1 MRANRANARR
11 STGPKTAKGKASV
24 RLNAFRHGL
33 LVRDVV
39 LPGEDAD
46 VFEELR
52 NQTRANLSPVGPI
65 EEFLADQIVNIIWRL
80 RRLERAETLLFYS
93 RMYSVKAV
101 RMSDKVRSYCEPASI
116 GPFHEMDRAA
126 YTEAREE
133 LDRATSERDRDEVL
147 LGRAIDADSKE
158 GDAFAKLS
166 RYEKSL
172 ERSLYRALEELR
184 QLQDTRESRTPSALR
199 DAVTLDVNDTTG
211 EMAVG

>member
-1 MRANRANARR
+1 LTSERQMRANRANARR
-11 STGPKTAKGKASV
+11 STGPKTAKGKAAV

-46 VFEELR
+46 AFEELR

-133 LDRATSERDRDEVL
+133 LDRATSERAATRFFSGGRLTPIARKAMLSRSFLAMRRAWSGRCIVL
-147 LGRAIDADSKE
+147 L
-158 GDAFAKLS
+158 
-166 RYEKSL
+166 
-172 ERSLYRALEELR
+172 RS
-184 QLQDTRESRTPSALR
+184 SGSCK
-199 DAVTLDVNDTTG
+199 TG
-211 EMAVG
+211 EKAGLHPRFVMLLHWT